1 MSDVAVTSPIT
12 AAYLDAL
19 ADIGRPVGDA
29 QKPTGQANLY
39 PYAILYV
46 SVTRLQGTL
55 VDPHE
60 DGLHRLQVT
69 SVGLTRASVE
79 HLRDQ
84 VRPVLLDKET
94 VIDGHA
100 VAWTELVTSQPVA
113 RDDDVTPAVFYAV
126 DIVNVLVTPI
136 PGS

>member
-1 MSDVAVTSPIT
+1 MSDVAITSPIT

-19 ADIGRPVGDA
+19 EVIGRPVGDA
-29 QKPTGQANLY
+29 QKPTGQPHLY

-46 SVTRLQGTL
+46 GVTRMQGTL

-79 HLRDQ
+79 DLRDQ
-84 VRPVLLDKET
+84 VRPVLLDVST

-100 VAWTELVTSQPVA
+100 VVFTELVTSQPVT
-113 RDDDVTPAVFYAV
+113 RDDSVTPAVFYGV
-126 DIVNVLVTPI
+126 DVVNALITPTS
-136 PGS
+136 GS